1 MKKDSPLFDPFDEY
15 LAQIQ
20 QRETTRQRRIISLGV
35 LLTGLFAV
43 GLVFYFWPNLLK
55 REANLRAYQ
64 FEELSHERV
73 RRLIVREKTGFL
85 VSHSTLGWD
94 TIRTA
99 KDYEQM
105 VELVGLIEQARKPE
119 PDVATVS
126 WVEDS
131 IITTESASLKQFV
144 LDVEGERRVGEELL
158 FTIENYDSD
167 VRYTLDFGNGVK
179 RKIKRRTRYTFP
191 LSGDFQ
197 VQLIASSK
205 EQGSSIYTKSFHILP
220 KNRNEI
226 ASATQRN
233 KSNTRPDAR
242 KSMDLNLPLF
252 NEPTGLTVPRS
263 QGTVSTPADVE
274 IVDLGGEQEAA
285 KEAITP
291 ETISPTE
298 PLVFADVMPEFPG
311 GKGQMNQWLSRR
323 LRYPKVAKDELIE
336 GRVVVQFVVNPDGS
350 LSEPKILKGIGG
362 GCDEEAIRVIK
373 QMPHWVPG
381 ELNGHTVP
389 VYKAIPIVFQL
400 L

>member
-1 MKKDSPLFDPFDEY
+1 MKKDSPLPDPFDEY

-20 QRETTRQRRIISLGV
+20 ARETSRQRRIISFGF
-35 LLTGLFAV
+35 LLTGLFAI

-73 RRLIVREKTGFL
+73 RRLVVREKTGFL
-85 VSHSTLGWD
+85 VSHPTLGWD
-94 TIRTA
+94 TIHTA
-99 KDYEQM
+99 KDYDQM
-105 VELVGLIEQARKPE
+105 VELVELIEKARQPE
-119 PDVATVS
+119 ADVATVS

-131 IITTESASLKQFV
+131 LITTESASLQQFV
-144 LDVEGERRVGEELL
+144 LHVEGEHRVDEELL

-179 RKIKRRTRYTFP
+179 RNIKRRTRYTFP

-197 VQLIASSK
+197 VQLIASGK
-205 EQGSSIYTKSFHILP
+205 EHGSSIYTKSFHILP
-220 KNRNEI
+220 QSRNEI
-226 ASATQRN
+226 ASAAQRTS
-233 KSNTRPDAR
+233 SNTRPDAR

-252 NEPTGLTVPRS
+252 NEPTGLAVPRS
-263 QGTVSTPADVE
+263 QNIVSTPAKVE
-274 IVDLGGEQEAA
+274 IIDLGDQDTA
-285 KEAITP
+285 KESITP
-291 ETISPTE
+291 EAISPTK

-311 GKGQMNQWLSRR
+311 GKAQMNQWLSRR
-323 LRYPKVAKDELIE
+323 LRYPKAAKDEMIE
-336 GRVVVQFVVNPDGS
+336 GRVVVQFVVNLDGS
-350 LSEPKILKGIGG
+350 ISEPNILKGIGG

-373 QMPHWVPG
+373 QMPNWVPG
-381 ELNGHTVP
+381 ELNGHAVP